1 MRFNFPTAVFVG
13 KAGKNERKIKEKK
26 KKASVKNGTR
36 STLEEAENELR
47 RRTGNGSPLRRV
59 LS

>member
-13 KAGKNERKIKEKK
+13 KAGKNERKIKEK